1 VTCKIVVN
9 VYICMY
15 MLIHVY
21 EYVSIVY
28 MLCSP
33 TLEEIKNLSISMI
46 EFLIGFVLIYD
57 RAAYTRK
64 HFNRL

>member
-1 VTCKIVVN
+1 
-9 VYICMY
+9 
-15 MLIHVY
+15 
-21 EYVSIVY
+21 